1 MTNLLTEHE
10 VAKAWRQ
17 LFRTKEVKKET
28 FRKAEEL
35 LENLRPESPLRHR
48 LENELKEL
56 RKLHRVAV

>member
-1 MTNLLTEHE
+1 MLTEHE
-10 VAKAWRQ
+10 VAKAWQQ
-17 LFRTKEVKKET
+17 LFRTNELKKET

>member
-1 MTNLLTEHE
+1 MLTEQE
-10 VAKAWRQ
+10 VSKAWRQ
-17 LFRTKEVKKET
+17 LFRTRELKKET

-56 RKLHRVAV
+56 RKLHRATV